1 MSHETLSAVA
11 GILLSL
17 AFSYIPGLS
26 DWYQALN
33 GVYKRLVML
42 ACLLLVSL
50 GAFGLS
56 CSGWWAFVSCDRAGI
71 VGLIEAF
78 IMAVVANQSAY
89 PLSKPGKA
97 GA

>member
-11 GILLSL
+11 GVLLSL
-17 AFSYIPGLS
+17 AFSYVPGLS
-26 DWYQALN
+26 AWYETLS

-42 ACLLLVSL
+42 ACLLLVAI

-78 IMAVVANQSAY
+78 IMAAIANQSAHQ
-89 PLSKPGKA
+89 LTPGNG